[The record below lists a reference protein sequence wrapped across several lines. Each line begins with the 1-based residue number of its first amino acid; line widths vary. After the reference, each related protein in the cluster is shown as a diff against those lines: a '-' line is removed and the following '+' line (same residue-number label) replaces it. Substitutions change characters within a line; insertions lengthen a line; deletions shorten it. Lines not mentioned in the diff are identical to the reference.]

1 MLKLTVLYL
10 LTLTTQAF
18 APSKLTFAAVART
31 SLRDKVA
38 PTTSSALF
46 LSDTASDFLGD
57 GESSADTQ
65 ERIQALVDEHPVLL
79 FMKGSKLFPQCG
91 FSNNAVQILNSFGID
106 FHTVDVLADN
116 SIREGVKVGPR
127 MSVSGGLYANQG
139 IKGQCSFSPH
149 ICVSTPRLP
158 AFCIL

>member
-10 LTLTTQAF
+10 LALTTQAF

-38 PTTSSALF
+38 LA
-46 LSDTASDFLGD
+46 DTASDFLGD

-139 IKGQCSFSPH
+139 IKGQCSVSPH